1 MKFLATLASAASF
14 VLVSGGTSDATQYL
28 LNGGFETQDL
38 SGWTRSGNLSNTF
51 VEPNSFSYGAQS
63 GNYFVAVG
71 TVNTEG
77 VLSQTFSDVAGQQLL
92 ISGWVAGDGSSPS
105 GVRFIFDGT
114 TYVSMNPIPNQAW
127 TEYSFDVT
135 ATGTDTFGVA
145 FTDNRSFAGLDS
157 FSVTNVSAVPE
168 PSTWAMMIL
177 GFASVGF
184 MAYRR
189 KSKATLMAA

>member
-1 MKFLATLASAASF
+1 MKFLATLASAASIF
-14 VLVSGGTSDATQYL
+14 LASGGTSNATQYL
-28 LNGGFETQDL
+28 VNGGFETQSL
-38 SGWTRSGNLSNTF
+38 SGWARSGNLTNTF
-51 VEPNSFSYGAQS
+51 IEDNSFAYGAQS
-63 GNYFVAVG
+63 GNFWVAVG
-71 TVNTEG
+71 TVGTEG

-92 ISGWVAGDGSSPS
+92 VSGWVAGDGSSPS
-105 GVRFIFDGT
+105 DVRFIFDGT

-145 FTDNRSFAGLDS
+145 FTDGRSFAGLDS

-177 GFASVGF
+177 GFAGIGF
-184 MAYRR
+184 MAHRR
-189 KSKATLMAA
+189 KSKPALQAA